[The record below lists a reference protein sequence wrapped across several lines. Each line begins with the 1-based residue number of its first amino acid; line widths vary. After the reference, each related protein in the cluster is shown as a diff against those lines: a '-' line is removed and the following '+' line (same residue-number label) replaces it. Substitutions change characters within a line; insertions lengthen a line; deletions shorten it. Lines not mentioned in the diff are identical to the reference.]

1 MRTTAKVLAASTL
14 AALGLAAAGATPAL
28 AAAPAPFC
36 ESGASQFYCD
46 GSSTGT
52 TTWSITWYSG
62 SVGTFTTAGS
72 TLFAACPASNLGHP
86 VRASYSYFD
95 GSTTQ
100 YSGTTQFICRSGP
113 WQ

>member
-1 MRTTAKVLAASTL
+1 MRTTVKVLAASALSALSL
-14 AALGLAAAGATPAL
+14 AAATPAL

-46 GSSTGT
+46 GNSTGT

-62 SVGTFTTAGS
+62 SVGTFTAGS

-86 VRASYSYFD
+86 VQASYSYFD

-100 YSGTTQFICRSGP
+100 YSGTTQFICRGGP

>member
-1 MRTTAKVLAASTL
+1 MRTTVKVLAASAL
-14 AALGLAAAGATPAL
+14 ATLGLVAVATPAL

-46 GSSTGT
+46 ASSTGT

-62 SVGTFTTAGS
+62 SVGTFTTAGA
-72 TLFAACPASNLGHP
+72 TLFAACPASNIGRP

-100 YSGTTQFICRSGP
+100 YSGTTQFICRSGN

>member
-1 MRTTAKVLAASTL
+1 MRTTVKVLAASAL
-14 AALGLAAAGATPAL
+14 AALSLVAAGATPAL

-36 ESGASQFYCD
+36 ESGGSQFYCD
-46 GSSTGT
+46 GSSTET
-52 TTWSITWYSG
+52 TTWTITWYSG
-62 SVGTFTTAGS
+62 SVGTFTAGS
-72 TLFAACPASNLGHP
+72 TLFASCPASNLGRP

-100 YSGTTQFICRSGP
+100 YSDTTQFICRSGP